1 MRFGFHLDYGDSYAD
16 EPTQPYDYFTADIG
30 FNVGTQPF
38 LSDVHLIGRLYG
50 HNIYEG
56 KRFRAQW
63 GIFQHF
69 DYYASDSIRGS
80 EMKNPFEIS
89 ETAAFGPGLL
99 MQFPAT
105 GSLSLL
111 EQKLYVNG
119 ILLGGSKSD
128 YYHIID
134 RDYNIGSGFGWKSNT
149 RMNFKNFGNFIL
161 NVEYYRLWTWK
172 GFEKKDIEAPDF
184 NPLFLNAQGDKSNAQ
199 LLVIAPVAEIKVG
212 NGWNIIIHGAFY
224 NRLTHYAY
232 HPNKH
237 SSTYELTVGGAFHF

>member
-1 MRFGFHLDYGDSYAD
+1 M
-16 EPTQPYDYFTADIG
+16 
-30 FNVGTQPF
+30 
-38 LSDVHLIGRLYG
+38 
-50 HNIYEG
+50 
-56 KRFRAQW
+56 
-63 GIFQHF
+63 
-69 DYYASDSIRGS
+69 
-80 EMKNPFEIS
+80 
-89 ETAAFGPGLL
+89 
-99 MQFPAT
+99 
-105 GSLSLL
+105 

-199 LLVIAPVAEIKVG
+199 SARHRSCGRDK
-212 NGWNIIIHGAFY
+212 GWERMEY
-224 NRLTHYAY
+224 Y
-232 HPNKH
+232 HSWGVLQP
-237 SSTYELTVGGAFHF
+237 SDALCLSPE